1 MTIPAAYHIGYITPV
16 IRESDLRLGYLPPAS
31 PGHCVIHPCG
41 SRMTLLRWLY
51 AVTIFLSAFLLFVV
65 EPMAAKQLL
74 PTLGGSSAVWTT
86 CLVFFSFELLL
97 GYLYAHWLS
106 SRFNAKQQA
115 VIHVLLLTAA
125 LLMLGVPVRPDP
137 AAVSYHPA
145 LTVFRVL
152 ATIIGLPYL
161 ALSATTPLL
170 TAWYANNFEHRSPYR
185 LFALSNLASL
195 LALAGYPLLIEPR
208 LSMNRQTAWWSG
220 GFLLFAVL
228 CGAIAWQGRRRLPFP
243 GQAIVAENP
252 APAAFWFLL
261 AMGGGM
267 MLTAVTSHMSA
278 NIAAIPLL
286 WLPPLALYLLTLI
299 LAFQGAWA
307 PVRQSLLRLVLVA
320 VASVAYVL
328 RDIRT
333 QLPIA
338 VSVPLFLIALFVIC
352 FFLHGELYAR
362 RPVAG
367 DLTRFYLVAAAGSAV
382 GTLLVGVI
390 APLVLRA
397 NYDLACTLV
406 AVALIALAATWHDG
420 WGLRMLWV
428 AGAAAAIVVLSTQ
441 VRQYDDDAVALMRN
455 FYGTLRVRETHLP
468 PQSHTDRQLLN
479 GTIEH
484 GAEWFAPQFLGQP
497 LTYYAT
503 DSGLGFAMRLCCG
516 QVAKR
521 VGVIGLGTGT
531 VAAYGNAG
539 DYIQFYEI
547 NPLVEGVARHWFTF
561 LHDSPAH
568 IGVVPGDAR
577 LSLAREAPQ
586 GFNVIVV
593 DAFSGDAIPVHLL
606 TREAL
611 ALYRRHMQPDGVIAF
626 HVSNQYID
634 LEPVVA
640 AIAADA
646 GMSAVS
652 VHSHGDEQNGLY
664 YSDWILVTTNQ
675 NLLHQPEIINNGF
688 PTPMQE
694 GVRLWTDNY
703 SSVFPLL
710 KWQSR

>member
-1 MTIPAAYHIGYITPV
+1 MA
-16 IRESDLRLGYLPPAS
+16 
-31 PGHCVIHPCG
+31 
-41 SRMTLLRWLY
+41 LLRSLY
-51 AVTIFLSAFLLFVV
+51 ALTIFLSAFLLFVV

-86 CLVFFSFELLL
+86 CLVFFSVMLLL
-97 GYLYAHWLS
+97 GYLYAHWIS
-106 SRFNAKQQA
+106 TNFKPIRQA
-115 VIHVLLLTAA
+115 IIHVALLTAA
-125 LLMLGVPVRPDP
+125 LLTLGVHVRPGP
-137 AAVSYHPA
+137 SAVSYHPA
-145 LTVFRVL
+145 VTVFRVL
-152 ATIIGLPYL
+152 ATVIGLPYL

-170 TAWYANNFEHRSPYR
+170 TAWYAGSFGSDSPYR

-195 LALAGYPLLIEPR
+195 LALASYPLLIEPG
-208 LSMNRQTAWWSG
+208 LTMRQQTGLWSG
-220 GFLLFAVL
+220 AFLLFAVL
-228 CGAIAWQGRRRLPFP
+228 CGAIAWQGRRR
-243 GQAIVAENP
+243 VASPMPEE
-252 APAAFWFLL
+252 AALSGHPEPFWFLL
-261 AMGGGM
+261 ALGGGM

-286 WLPPLALYLLTLI
+286 WLPPLALYLLTFI
-299 LAFQGAWA
+299 LAFQGAWL
-307 PVRQSLLRLVLVA
+307 PVRQSMLRFVLVA
-320 VASVAYVL
+320 VASMAYLL
-328 RDIRT
+328 RDIRA

-338 VSVPLFLIALFVIC
+338 VSVPLFLIALFIIC

-362 RPVAG
+362 RPVTAG
-367 DLTRFYLVAAAGSAV
+367 MTRFYLVAAAGGAA

-390 APLVLRA
+390 APLVFRA

-406 AVALIALAATWHDG
+406 VVALIALAATWQDG
-420 WGLRMLWV
+420 WGLRMLWMV
-428 AGAAAAIVVLSTQ
+428 GTTAAIVVLSTQ

-468 PQSHTDRQLLN
+468 PQSDTDRQLLN

-484 GAEWFAPQFLGQP
+484 GAEWFAPQFLDQP

-503 DSGLGFAMRLCCG
+503 NSGLGLAMRLCCG
-516 QVAKR
+516 AGPKR

-539 DYIQFYEI
+539 DVIRFYEI
-547 NPLVEGVARHWFTF
+547 NPPVERLARHWFTF
-561 LHDSPAH
+561 LHDSGAKTD
-568 IGVVPGDAR
+568 VVLGDAR
-577 LSLAREAPQ
+577 LSLASEPPQ
-586 GFNVIVV
+586 NFNVIVV

-611 ALYRRHMQPDGVIAF
+611 ALYRRHLRPDGIIAF

-640 AIAADA
+640 GIAGNA
-646 GMSAVS
+646 GLRAVS
-652 VHSHGDEQNGLY
+652 VHSHGDEQTGLY
-664 YSDWILVTTNQ
+664 YADWILVTANQ
-675 NLLHQPEIINNGF
+675 AFLDQPEIVNNGF
-688 PTPMQE
+688 LTPLKA
-694 GVRLWTDNY
+694 GARLWTDNY

>member
-1 MTIPAAYHIGYITPV
+1 MA
-16 IRESDLRLGYLPPAS
+16 
-31 PGHCVIHPCG
+31 
-41 SRMTLLRWLY
+41 LLRSLY
-51 AVTIFLSAFLLFVV
+51 AITIFLSAFLLFVV

-86 CLVFFSFELLL
+86 CLVFFSVVLLL
-97 GYLYAHWLS
+97 GYLYAHWIS
-106 SRFNAKQQA
+106 SNFKPIQQA
-115 VIHVLLLTAA
+115 LIHIALLTAA
-125 LLMLGVPVRPDP
+125 LLTMGIHVRPGP
-137 AAVSYHPA
+137 SAVSYHPA

-152 ATIIGLPYL
+152 VTVIGLPYL
-161 ALSATTPLL
+161 VLSATTPLL
-170 TAWYANNFEHRSPYR
+170 TAWYAGNFEGTSPYQ

-195 LALAGYPLLIEPR
+195 LALGCYPLFIEPG
-208 LSMNRQTAWWSG
+208 MTMRQQTGWWTG

-228 CGAIAWQGRRRLPFP
+228 CGAIAWQGRRRLASPML
-243 GQAIVAENP
+243 E
-252 APAAFWFLL
+252 PAALTGHPEPFWFLL
-261 AMGGGM
+261 TLGGGM

-286 WLPPLALYLLTLI
+286 WLPPLALYLLTFI
-299 LAFQGAWA
+299 LAFQGAWQ

-320 VASVAYVL
+320 VASMAYLL

-338 VSVPLFLIALFVIC
+338 ISVPLFLIGLFVIC

-362 RPVAG
+362 RPITAG
-367 DLTRFYLVAAAGSAV
+367 MTRFYLVAAAGGAA

-406 AVALIALAATWHDG
+406 VVALIALAATWQDG
-420 WGLRMLWV
+420 WGLRILWMV
-428 AGAAAAIVVLSTQ
+428 GTTAAIVVLSTQ
-441 VRQYDDDAVALMRN
+441 VRQYEDDAVALMRN

-468 PQSHTDRQLLN
+468 PQSDTDRQLLN

-484 GAEWFAPQFLGQP
+484 GAEWFAPQFRGQP

-503 DSGLGFAMRLCCG
+503 NSGLGLAIRLCCG
-516 QVAKR
+516 PGPKR

-539 DYIQFYEI
+539 DVIRFYEI
-547 NPLVEGVARHWFTF
+547 NPPVERLARHWFTF
-561 LHDSPAH
+561 LHDSGAQTD
-568 IGVVPGDAR
+568 VVLGDAR
-577 LSLAREAPQ
+577 LSLASEPPQ
-586 GFNVIVV
+586 RFNVIVV

-611 ALYRRHMQPDGVIAF
+611 ALYRRHLQPNGVIVF

-634 LEPVVA
+634 LEPV
-640 AIAADA
+640 IAGIAGDA
-646 GMSAVS
+646 GLRAFS
-652 VHSHGDEQNGLY
+652 VHTHADEQTGLY
-664 YSDWILVTTNQ
+664 YADWILVTANQ
-675 NLLHQPEIINNGF
+675 AFLDQPEIVNNGF
-688 PTPMQE
+688 PTPLKA
-694 GVRLWTDNY
+694 GVRVWTDNY

>member
-1 MTIPAAYHIGYITPV
+1 MA
-16 IRESDLRLGYLPPAS
+16 
-31 PGHCVIHPCG
+31 
-41 SRMTLLRWLY
+41 LLRSLY
-51 AVTIFLSAFLLFVV
+51 GLTIFLSAFLLFVV

-86 CLVFFSFELLL
+86 CLVFFSVMLLL
-97 GYLYAHWLS
+97 GYLYAHWISTNFKPL
-106 SRFNAKQQA
+106 RQA
-115 VIHVLLLTAA
+115 IIHIALLTAA
-125 LLMLGVPVRPDP
+125 LLTLGVHVRPGP
-137 AAVSYHPA
+137 SAVSYHPA

-152 ATIIGLPYL
+152 ATVIGLPYL

-170 TAWYANNFEHRSPYR
+170 TAWYAGSFGSDSPYR

-195 LALAGYPLLIEPR
+195 LTLGSYPLLIEPR
-208 LSMNRQTAWWSG
+208 LTMRQQTGLWSG
-220 GFLLFAVL
+220 CFLLFAVL
-228 CGAIAWQGRRRLPFP
+228 CGAIAWQGRRRVASPRP
-243 GQAIVAENP
+243 EQAALSGHPEP
-252 APAAFWFLL
+252 FWFLL
-261 AMGGGM
+261 ALGGGM

-286 WLPPLALYLLTLI
+286 WLPPLALYLLTFI
-299 LAFQGAWA
+299 LAFQGAWL
-307 PVRQSLLRLVLVA
+307 PVRQSMLRFVLVA
-320 VASVAYVL
+320 VASMAYLL
-328 RDIRT
+328 RDIRA
-333 QLPIA
+333 QFPIA
-338 VSVPLFLIALFVIC
+338 VSVPLFLIALFIVC

-362 RPVAG
+362 RPVTAG
-367 DLTRFYLVAAAGSAV
+367 MTRFYLVAAAGGAA

-406 AVALIALAATWHDG
+406 VVALIALAATWQDG
-420 WGLRMLWV
+420 WGLRMLWMV
-428 AGAAAAIVVLSTQ
+428 GATAAIVVLSTQ

-468 PQSHTDRQLLN
+468 PQSDTDRQLLN

-503 DSGLGFAMRLCCG
+503 NSGLGLAMRLCCG
-516 QVAKR
+516 TGPKR

-539 DYIQFYEI
+539 DVIRFYEI
-547 NPLVEGVARHWFTF
+547 NPPVERLARHWFTF
-561 LHDSPAH
+561 LHDSGAKTD
-568 IGVVPGDAR
+568 VVLGDAR
-577 LSLAREAPQ
+577 LSLSSEAPQ
-586 GFNVIVV
+586 NFNVIVV

-611 ALYRRHMQPDGVIAF
+611 ALYRRHLRPDGIIVF

-634 LEPVVA
+634 LEPV
-640 AIAADA
+640 IAGIAGDA
-646 GMSAVS
+646 GLHAVS
-652 VHSHGDEQNGLY
+652 VHSHGDEQTGLY
-664 YSDWILVTTNQ
+664 YADWILVTSNQ
-675 NLLHQPEIINNGF
+675 AFLDQPEIVNNGF
-688 PTPMQE
+688 STPLQE
-694 GVRLWTDNY
+694 GVRVWTDNY

>member
-1 MTIPAAYHIGYITPV
+1 
-16 IRESDLRLGYLPPAS
+16 
-31 PGHCVIHPCG
+31 
-41 SRMTLLRWLY
+41 MTLLRWLY
-51 AVTIFLSAFLLFVV
+51 AVTIFLSSFLLFVV

-86 CLVFFSFELLL
+86 CLVFFSFALLL

-106 SRFNAKQQA
+106 SKFDARQQA

-125 LLMLGVPVRPDP
+125 LLTLGIPVRPD
-137 AAVSYHPA
+137 AVAVSYHPA

-152 ATIIGLPYL
+152 ATVIGLPYL

-170 TAWYANNFEHRSPYR
+170 TAWYANSFEQRSPYR
-185 LFALSNLASL
+185 LFALSNFASL
-195 LALAGYPLLIEPR
+195 LALVGYPLLIEPG
-208 LSMNRQTAWWSG
+208 LTMNRQTGWWSA

-228 CGAIAWQGRRRLPFP
+228 CGAIAWQGRRRPFP
-243 GQAIVAENP
+243 PRKP
-252 APAAFWFLL
+252 ALVEDSSPAAFWFLL
-261 AMGGGM
+261 ALGGGM
-267 MLTAVTSHMSA
+267 MLTAVTSHISA

-286 WLPPLALYLLTLI
+286 WLPPLALYLLTYI
-299 LAFQGAWA
+299 LAFQGAWT
-307 PVRQSLLRLVLVA
+307 PVRQPMLRLVLVA
-320 VASVAYVL
+320 VASMAYVL
-328 RDIRT
+328 RDVRT

-338 VSVPLFLIALFVIC
+338 VSIPLFLIALFVIC

-362 RPVAG
+362 RPLTA
-367 DLTRFYLVAAAGSAV
+367 DLTRFYLVASAGSAA

-390 APLVLRA
+390 SPLVLRA

-406 AVALIALAATWHDG
+406 VVALIALAATWEDG
-420 WGLRMLWV
+420 WGLRIIWA
-428 AGAAAAIVVLSTQ
+428 AGVTAAIVVLSVQ

-468 PQSHTDRQLLN
+468 PQSDTDRQLLN

-484 GAEWFAPQFLGQP
+484 GAEWFAPQFRGQP
-497 LTYYAT
+497 LTYYAP

-516 QVAKR
+516 QGVKR

-539 DYIQFYEI
+539 DFIQFYEI
-547 NPLVEGVARHWFTF
+547 NPLVEGLARLWFTF

-568 IGVVPGDAR
+568 TSVVLGDAR
-577 LSLAREAPQ
+577 LSLASEGNQ
-586 GFNVIVV
+586 NFNVIVI

-611 ALYRRHMQPDGVIAF
+611 ALYRRHLQPDGVIAF

-652 VHSHGDEQNGLY
+652 VHSHGDEKNGFY
-664 YSDWILVTTNQ
+664 YADWILVSTNQ
-675 NLLHQPEIINNGF
+675 KLLHQPEIINNGF
-688 PTPMQE
+688 PAPLQA

-710 KWQSR
+710 KWFSR

>member
-1 MTIPAAYHIGYITPV
+1 MA
-16 IRESDLRLGYLPPAS
+16 
-31 PGHCVIHPCG
+31 
-41 SRMTLLRWLY
+41 LLRSLY
-51 AVTIFLSAFLLFVV
+51 GLTIFLSAFLLFVV

-86 CLVFFSFELLL
+86 CLVFFSVMLLL
-97 GYLYAHWLS
+97 GYLYAHWIS
-106 SRFNAKQQA
+106 TNFKPIRQA
-115 VIHVLLLTAA
+115 ILHIVLLTAA
-125 LLMLGVPVRPDP
+125 LLTLGAHVRPGP
-137 AAVSYHPA
+137 TAVSYHPA
-145 LTVFRVL
+145 VTVFRAL
-152 ATIIGLPYL
+152 ATVIGLPYL

-170 TAWYANNFEHRSPYR
+170 TAWYAGSFGSDSPYR

-195 LALAGYPLLIEPR
+195 LALGSYPLLIEPG
-208 LSMNRQTAWWSG
+208 LTMRQQTGLWSG

-228 CGAIAWQGRRRLPFP
+228 CGAIAWQGRRRVASPMP
-243 GQAIVAENP
+243 EQAALSGHPEP
-252 APAAFWFLL
+252 FWFLL
-261 AMGGGM
+261 ALGGGM

-286 WLPPLALYLLTLI
+286 WLPPLALYLLTFI
-299 LAFQGAWA
+299 LAFQGAWL
-307 PVRQSLLRLVLVA
+307 PVRQSMLRFVLVA
-320 VASVAYVL
+320 VASMAYML

-338 VSVPLFLIALFVIC
+338 VSVPLFLIALFIVC

-362 RPVAG
+362 RPVTAG
-367 DLTRFYLVAAAGSAV
+367 MTRFYLVAAAGGAA

-390 APLVLRA
+390 APLVFRA

-406 AVALIALAATWHDG
+406 VVALIALAATWQDG
-420 WGLRMLWV
+420 WGVRMIWMV
-428 AGAAAAIVVLSTQ
+428 GATAAIVVLSTQ

-468 PQSHTDRQLLN
+468 PQSDTDRQLLN

-497 LTYYAT
+497 LTYYAPN
-503 DSGLGFAMRLCCG
+503 SGLGFAMRLCCG
-516 QVAKR
+516 AGPKR

-539 DYIQFYEI
+539 DVIRFYEI
-547 NPLVEGVARHWFTF
+547 NPPVERLARHWFTF
-561 LHDSPAH
+561 LHDSEAK
-568 IGVVPGDAR
+568 IDVVLGDAR
-577 LSLAREAPQ
+577 LSLGSEPPQ
-586 GFNVIVV
+586 NFNVIVV

-611 ALYRRHMQPDGVIAF
+611 ALYRRHLRPDGIIAF
-626 HVSNQYID
+626 HVSNQYIN

-640 AIAADA
+640 GIAGSA
-646 GMSAVS
+646 GLRAVS
-652 VHSHGDEQNGLY
+652 VHSHGDEQAGLY
-664 YSDWILVTTNQ
+664 YADWILVTANQ
-675 NLLHQPEIINNGF
+675 AFLDQPEIVNNGF
-688 PTPMQE
+688 STPTQE
-694 GVRLWTDNY
+694 GVRVWTDNY

>member
-1 MTIPAAYHIGYITPV
+1 MA
-16 IRESDLRLGYLPPAS
+16 
-31 PGHCVIHPCG
+31 
-41 SRMTLLRWLY
+41 LLRSLY
-51 AVTIFLSAFLLFVV
+51 ALTIFLSAFLLFVV

-86 CLVFFSFELLL
+86 CLVFFSVMLLL
-97 GYLYAHWLS
+97 GYLYAHWIS
-106 SRFNAKQQA
+106 TNFKPIRQA
-115 VIHVLLLTAA
+115 IIHIVLLTAA
-125 LLMLGVPVRPDP
+125 LLTLGVHVRPGP
-137 AAVSYHPA
+137 SAVSYHPA
-145 LTVFRVL
+145 VTVFRVL
-152 ATIIGLPYL
+152 ATVIGLPYL

-170 TAWYANNFEHRSPYR
+170 TAWYAGSFGSDSPYR

-195 LALAGYPLLIEPR
+195 LALASYPLLIEPG
-208 LSMNRQTAWWSG
+208 LTMRQQTGLWSG
-220 GFLLFAVL
+220 AFLLFAVL
-228 CGAIAWQGRRRLPFP
+228 CGALAWQGRRRVASPMP
-243 GQAIVAENP
+243 EQASLSGHPEP
-252 APAAFWFLL
+252 FWFLL
-261 AMGGGM
+261 ALGGGM

-286 WLPPLALYLLTLI
+286 WLPPLALYLLTFI
-299 LAFQGAWA
+299 LAFQGAWL
-307 PVRQSLLRLVLVA
+307 PVRQSMLRFVLVA
-320 VASVAYVL
+320 VASMAYML
-328 RDIRT
+328 RDIRA

-338 VSVPLFLIALFVIC
+338 VSVPLFLIALFIIC

-362 RPVAG
+362 RPVTAG
-367 DLTRFYLVAAAGSAV
+367 MTRFYLVAAAGGAA

-390 APLVLRA
+390 APLVFRA

-406 AVALIALAATWHDG
+406 VVALIALAATWQDG
-420 WGLRMLWV
+420 WGLRMLWMV
-428 AGAAAAIVVLSTQ
+428 GTTAAIVVLSTQ
-441 VRQYDDDAVALMRN
+441 IRQYDDDAVALMRN

-468 PQSHTDRQLLN
+468 PQSDTDRQLLN

-503 DSGLGFAMRLCCG
+503 NSGLGLAMRLCCG
-516 QVAKR
+516 AGPKR

-539 DYIQFYEI
+539 DVIRFYEI
-547 NPLVEGVARHWFTF
+547 NPPVERLARHWFTF
-561 LHDSPAH
+561 LHDSGAKTD
-568 IGVVPGDAR
+568 VVLGDAR
-577 LSLAREAPQ
+577 LSLASEPPQ
-586 GFNVIVV
+586 NFNVIVV

-611 ALYRRHMQPDGVIAF
+611 ALYRRHLRPDGIIAF

-640 AIAADA
+640 GIAGNA
-646 GMSAVS
+646 GLRAVS
-652 VHSHGDEQNGLY
+652 VHSHGDEQSGLY
-664 YSDWILVTTNQ
+664 YADWILVTANQ
-675 NLLHQPEIINNGF
+675 AFLDQPEIINNGF
-688 PTPMQE
+688 ATPLKA
-694 GVRLWTDNY
+694 GARLWTDNY

>member
-1 MTIPAAYHIGYITPV
+1 MA
-16 IRESDLRLGYLPPAS
+16 
-31 PGHCVIHPCG
+31 
-41 SRMTLLRWLY
+41 LLRSLY
-51 AVTIFLSAFLLFVV
+51 ALTIFLSAFLLFVV

-86 CLVFFSFELLL
+86 CLVFFSVMLLL
-97 GYLYAHWLS
+97 GYLYAHWIS
-106 SRFNAKQQA
+106 TNFKPIRQA
-115 VIHVLLLTAA
+115 IIHIALLTAA
-125 LLMLGVPVRPDP
+125 LLTLGVHVRPGP
-137 AAVSYHPA
+137 SAVSYHPA
-145 LTVFRVL
+145 VTVFRVL
-152 ATIIGLPYL
+152 ATVIGLPYL

-170 TAWYANNFEHRSPYR
+170 TAWYAGSFGSDSPYR

-195 LALAGYPLLIEPR
+195 LALASYPLLIEPG
-208 LSMNRQTAWWSG
+208 LTMRQQTGLWSSA
-220 GFLLFAVL
+220 FLLFAVL
-228 CGAIAWQGRRRLPFP
+228 CGALAWQGRRRVASPMP
-243 GQAIVAENP
+243 EQAALSGHPEP
-252 APAAFWFLL
+252 FWFLL
-261 AMGGGM
+261 ALGGGM

-286 WLPPLALYLLTLI
+286 WLPPLALYLLTFI
-299 LAFQGAWA
+299 LAFQGAWL
-307 PVRQSLLRLVLVA
+307 PIRQSMLRFVLVA
-320 VASVAYVL
+320 VASMAYLL
-328 RDIRT
+328 RDIRA

-338 VSVPLFLIALFVIC
+338 VSVPLFLVALFIVC

-362 RPVAG
+362 RPVTAG
-367 DLTRFYLVAAAGSAV
+367 MTRFYLVAAAGGAA

-390 APLVLRA
+390 APLVFRA

-406 AVALIALAATWHDG
+406 VVALIALAATWQDG
-420 WGLRMLWV
+420 WGLRMLWMV
-428 AGAAAAIVVLSTQ
+428 GTTAAIVVLSTQ

-468 PQSHTDRQLLN
+468 PQSDTDRQLLN

-503 DSGLGFAMRLCCG
+503 NSGLGLAMRLCCG
-516 QVAKR
+516 AGPKR

-539 DYIQFYEI
+539 DVIRFYEI
-547 NPLVEGVARHWFTF
+547 NPPVERLARHWFTF
-561 LHDSPAH
+561 LHDSGAKTD
-568 IGVVPGDAR
+568 VVLGDAR
-577 LSLAREAPQ
+577 LSLASEPPQ
-586 GFNVIVV
+586 NFNVIVV

-611 ALYRRHMQPDGVIAF
+611 AIYRRHLRPDGIIAF

-640 AIAADA
+640 GIAGNA
-646 GMSAVS
+646 GLRAVS
-652 VHSHGDEQNGLY
+652 VHSHGEEQTGLY
-664 YSDWILVTTNQ
+664 YADWILVTANQ
-675 NLLHQPEIINNGF
+675 AFLDQPEIVNNGF
-688 PTPMQE
+688 PTPVQE
-694 GVRLWTDNY
+694 GVRVWTDNY